1 MSCPEYVEAVNVL
14 MGELTRA
21 LMNASEP
28 LLGLI
33 QQTSVDHLPDGD
45 VTDPEATVGLMH
57 R

>member
-1 MSCPEYVEAVNVL
+1 MAEMSCPEYVEAVNVL

-21 LMNASEP
+21 LMTASEP

-33 QQTSVDHLPDGD
+33 QQTSVDHVQADNELDHD
-45 VTDPEATVGLMH
+45 